1 MKHTYKKLAVDILE
15 PGESPNNKYCPNLCE
30 EDAFNSYEKSGFVV
44 VGEATVTVEYFD
56 DATIH
61 KSQLT
66 AINAEL
72 QAVRADNQ
80 KRENEVLDKL
90 SKLQALTYVEPA

>member
-15 PGESPNNKYCPNLCE
+15 PGEGPNEKYCPSLIE
-30 EDAFNSYEKSGFVV
+30 EGSLKSYTPNGFVV
-44 VGEATVTVEYFD
+44 VGEATVTVEYLD
-56 DATIH
+56 PATIH
-61 KSQLT
+61 KNQLT

-72 QAVRADNQ
+72 QEVRANNQ